1 MQNVVLLGDLG
12 QKFGEYWST
21 AAAYVSDVF
30 KHIAC
35 QRPTFRHY
43 LIECRE
49 KGLDLSI
56 ERAGE
61 FITDA
66 EELLLSLGEDDLA
79 LALIPAGSGT
89 GIGATI
95 AEAIAS
101 FFTKEGL
108 RQFAIHTA
116 RQIAISLAI
125 HAITEWLAPGP
136 NVDESVEG
144 YLFSGALNN
153 VKEGIPI
160 PVLYGRLMVG
170 GAVINNSYTDF
181 PIKHFQN
188 EQGYEN
194 IWLDPLPNY
203 NSQEYGQGTGGG
215 I

>member
-12 QKFGEYWST
+12 QKFGESWST
-21 AAAYVSDVF
+21 DAAYVSDVF

-35 QRPTFRHY
+35 QRPSFRHY

-61 FITDA
+61 IITDA
-66 EELLLSLGEDDLA
+66 EELLLSLGEDDLVI
-79 LALIPAGSGT
+79 ALIPTGSAT
-89 GIGATI
+89 GVAAIVTAVKVAI
-95 AEAIAS
+95 AEFSWSAFAVKMAAQVAIS
-101 FFTKEGL
+101 
-108 RQFAIHTA
+108 FAI
-116 RQIAISLAI
+116 Q
-125 HAITEWLAPGP
+125 AITEWLAPGP
-136 NVDESVEG
+136 EVDESVEG

-203 NSQEYGQGTGGG
+203 NSQEYGPGTGGG